1 MGYTIV
7 FSRSKWYN
15 SPTMSSMQV
24 VTAPDERLR
33 VKTKPVKKISPAL
46 LQTLK
51 EMEKVTNSFKDP
63 EGVGLASTQIG
74 EGEQYF
80 ILKRKDNSFL
90 YVFNPKIKSY
100 SKKTKVFFEGCLS
113 IPNYYGE
120 VVRPIEVEVEY
131 TTKDGTTAQA
141 KLKGMDAWIYQHEY
155 DHLQGKLFIDYVL
168 EQKGRL
174 FKVVGRDRAGAE
186 IFEEVRL

>member
-1 MGYTIV
+1 M
-7 FSRSKWYN
+7 SK
-15 SPTMSSMQV
+15 MQV
-24 VTAPDERLR
+24 VIAPDDRLR
-33 VKTKPVKKISPAL
+33 VKTKPVKKVSPKL
-46 LQTLK
+46 LQIVK
-51 EMEKVTNSFKDP
+51 EMEKLTNSFKDP

-80 ILKRKDNSFL
+80 VLKRKDNSFL
-90 YVFNPKIKSY
+90 QVFNPKIKSF

-120 VVRPIEVEVEY
+120 VVRPTEVQVSFTDKNGNTVEE
-131 TTKDGTTAQA
+131 T
-141 KLKGMDAWIYQHEY
+141 LKGMDAWIYQHEY

-168 EQKGRL
+168 EQKGKL
-174 FKVVGRDRAGAE
+174 YKVVGRDRAGAE